1 LRYDSAFIDGAW
13 TPVSGSV
20 VALVD
25 PATEEPFAELTLSTA
40 SDVDDAVAAARR
52 AFPAWAASA
61 DRAAILRRA
70 WGLLLERRAEF
81 AAAIT
86 QDMGCPPKIADVVQV
101 GTPLAVLEGLLDLPL
116 PSPSRIGNSVVLR
129 EPVGVVAAI
138 TPWNY
143 PLHQVVAKVAPA
155 LLAGCTIV
163 LKPSENAPSAAL
175 LLAELLADA
184 GLPPGVFNLVNGT
197 GPVVGAALA
206 AHPGVDMVSFTG
218 STHAGRAVSEAAA
231 GTIKRVALELGGKS
245 ASVVLPGAD
254 LEKAVKATVNNAFLN
269 SGQTCTA
276 WTRLLVPRDLHDEA
290 AALAG
295 KQAVAMAARLGPLAS
310 AAQWERVQGYL
321 LSGAESSTLVAGGP
335 GRLPDHDRGYYAK
348 PTVFAGVSPTA
359 AIAQEEIFGP
369 VLSILAYDDE
379 DEAVAI
385 ANGTPYGLA
394 GAVWGPTDDEAVRVA
409 GRLRTGQVDVNGGRF
424 NPLAPFGGYGQSG
437 NGRELGA
444 FGLEEF
450 TEVKSI
456 QLP

>member
-1 LRYDSAFIDGAW
+1 MRYDSAFIDGAW
-13 TPVSGSV
+13 TPVSGPV

-25 PATEEPFAELTLSTA
+25 PATEVPFADLTLGTA

-52 AFPAWAASA
+52 AFPAWAASSG
-61 DRAAILRRA
+61 RAAILRRA
-70 WGLLLERRAEF
+70 HSLLLERRSSFAE
-81 AAAIT
+81 AIT

-101 GTPLAVLEGLLDLPL
+101 GTPLAVLDGLLDLPL
-116 PSPSRIGNSVVLR
+116 AEPQRIGNSLIVR

-155 LLAGCTIV
+155 LLAGCTVV

-218 STHAGRAVSEAAA
+218 STRAGRAVSEAAA

-295 KQAVAMAARLGPLAS
+295 KQASGMAARLGPLAS

-321 LSGAESSTLVAGGP
+321 TAASDATLVAGGP

-348 PTVFAGVSPTA
+348 PTVFAGVSPSS

-379 DEAVAI
+379 DDAVAI

-450 TEVKSI
+450 TEIKSI